1 MDDAVRLQFAATE
14 VAGLRALEGADA
26 RLRQRRDELRLWQA
40 RRLAATHADLLT
52 HPRYAAATRFFLD
65 ELYGAKD
72 FSQRDAELAK
82 VIPTLV
88 RFLPRSAL
96 ATIADAI
103 ELDALSERL
112 DLAVCRVIEADPAN
126 HGRPID
132 AELFAFAYVRAGSRT
147 DRERQIELV
156 DHIGRTLDSLV
167 RHPMIGTLL
176 GAMSRPAKL
185 AGLGA
190 MQSFLESGFRTFAAM
205 RGADDFLSRVCSRET
220 EMMRRLYNGDPDP
233 LRPDGQESGRQNPS
247 A

>member
-1 MDDAVRLQFAATE
+1 MDDAVRLRFAATE

-26 RLRQRRDELRLWQA
+26 TLRLRRDELRQWQA
-40 RRLAATHADLLT
+40 QRLAATHADLLAQ
-52 HPRYAAATRFFLD
+52 PRYAEATRFFLD

-72 FSQRDAELAK
+72 FSQRDAELAR

-88 RFLPRSAL
+88 RFLPRTAL

-126 HGRPID
+126 RGRPID
-132 AELFAFAYVRAGSRT
+132 AVIFAFAYVRAGSRT

-156 DHIGRTLDSLV
+156 DHIGRTLDSLM

-190 MQSFLESGFRTFAAM
+190 MQAFLESGYRTFSAM
-205 RGADDFLSRVCSRET
+205 RGADAFLSLVCSRET
-220 EMMRRLYNGDPDP
+220 EVMHRLYDGDPDP
-233 LRPDGQESGRQNPS
+233 FRS
-247 A
+247 AGPRAAG

>member
-1 MDDAVRLQFAATE
+1 MDDAVRLRFAATE

-26 RLRQRRDELRLWQA
+26 TLRLRRDDLRLWQA
-40 RRLAATHADLLT
+40 QRLAATHADLLAQ
-52 HPRYAAATRFFLD
+52 PRYAEATRFFLD

-72 FSQRDAELAK
+72 FSQRDAELAR

-88 RFLPRSAL
+88 RFLPRTAL

-126 HGRPID
+126 RGRPID
-132 AELFAFAYVRAGSRT
+132 TAMFAFAYVRAGSRA

-156 DHIGRTLDSLV
+156 DHIGRTLDSLM

-176 GAMSRPAKL
+176 GAMQA
-185 AGLGA
+185 
-190 MQSFLESGFRTFAAM
+190 FLESGFRTFSAM
-205 RGADDFLSRVCSRET
+205 RGADAFLSLVCSRET
-220 EMMRRLYNGDPDP
+220 EVMRRLYDGDPDP
-233 LRPDGQESGRQNPS
+233 FRPAGPRAAS
-247 A
+247 

>member
-1 MDDAVRLQFAATE
+1 

-26 RLRQRRDELRLWQA
+26 TLRLRRDELRQWQA
-40 RRLAATHADLLT
+40 QRLAATHADLLAQ
-52 HPRYAAATRFFLD
+52 PRYAEAPRFFLD

-72 FSQRDAELAK
+72 FSQRDAELAR

-88 RFLPRSAL
+88 RFLPRTAL

-126 HGRPID
+126 RGRPID
-132 AELFAFAYVRAGSRT
+132 AVIFAFAYVRAGSRT

-156 DHIGRTLDSLV
+156 DHIGRTLDSLM

-190 MQSFLESGFRTFAAM
+190 MQAFLESGYRTFSAM
-205 RGADDFLSRVCSRET
+205 RGADAFLSLVCSRET
-220 EMMRRLYNGDPDP
+220 EVMHRLYDGDPDP
-233 LRPDGQESGRQNPS
+233 FRS
-247 A
+247 AGPRAAG

>member
-1 MDDAVRLQFAATE
+1 MDDAVRLRLAATE
-14 VAGLRALEGADA
+14 VAGLRALAGADA
-26 RLRQRRDELRLWQA
+26 GLRERRDELRLWQA
-40 RRLAATHADLLT
+40 RRLATTHADLLAQ
-52 HPRYAAATRFFLD
+52 PRYAEATRFFLD

-126 HGRPID
+126 HGQPVD
-132 AELFAFAYVRAGSRT
+132 TALFASAYVRAGSRT

-190 MQSFLESGFRTFAAM
+190 MHSFLESGFRTFAAM
-205 RGADDFLSRVCSRET
+205 RGADDFLSRVCSREA
-220 EMMRRLYNGDPDP
+220 EVMRRLYNGDPDP
-233 LRPDGQESGRQNPS
+233 LRPSGQASVGKDS
-247 A
+247 AA

>member
-1 MDDAVRLQFAATE
+1 MDDAVRLRFAAME

-26 RLRQRRDELRLWQA
+26 GLGKRRDELRLWQA
-40 RRLAATHADLLT
+40 QRLAATHADLLAQ
-52 HPRYAAATRFFLD
+52 PRYAEATRFFLD

-72 FSQRDAELAK
+72 FSSRDAELAR

-112 DLAVCRVIEADPAN
+112 DLAVCRAIEADPT
-126 HGRPID
+126 HRGRPID
-132 AELFAFAYVRAGSRT
+132 TASFAFAYVRAGSRT

-156 DHIGRTLDSLV
+156 DHIGRTLDSLM

-190 MQSFLESGFRTFAAM
+190 MHAFLESGFRTFAAM
-205 RGADDFLSRVCSRET
+205 RGADAFLSLVCSRET
-220 EMMRRLYNGDPDP
+220 EVMRRLYDGDPDP
-233 LRPDGQESGRQNPS
+233 FRPAGARAPG
-247 A
+247 